1 MKSLGL
7 LLYSQVV
14 EEERLELKLE
24 LTSLRSA
31 LVACASDEECDH
43 DDDDDDEI
51 GF

>member
-1 MKSLGL
+1 M
-7 LLYSQVV
+7 V

-43 DDDDDDEI
+43 DVDDDDEI